1 MDELD
6 KLLSHSFED
15 IINDSVLLRELFRLS
30 KNLLHLPYR
39 TCPGTHRRYYE
50 RLKQIKN
57 KPMKNK
63 VNLLDKKYI
72 LKPGKSLYYNHNH
85 FHNEGE
91 VLSSGVTADKAH
103 TLTDQIAASAIKRF
117 PGLVGAFL
125 SERERAIMEAKSKAY
140 HDISDAENALNDE
153 QKVSKAPKAEIPK
166 AKTEK
171 KKAVKGQKPKEL
183 DKK

>member
-30 KNLLHLPYR
+30 ESLLHLPYK
-39 TCPGTHRRYYE
+39 TCTGTHRRYYE

-72 LKPGKSLYYNHNH
+72 LKPGKSLYYNNTH

-125 SERERAIMEAKSKAY
+125 SERERAVLEAKSKAY

-153 QKVSKAPKAEIPK
+153 QKVPK
-166 AKTEK
+166 AKVEK
-171 KKAVKGQKPKEL
+171 KKVVKDQKPKKL

>member
-15 IINDSVLLRELFRLS
+15 IINDSILLRELFRLS
-30 KNLLHLPYR
+30 ENLLHLPYK

-72 LKPGKSLYYNHNH
+72 LKPGKSLYYNNTH

-91 VLSSGVTADKAH
+91 VLSSGVAADKAH
-103 TLTDQIAASAIKRF
+103 TLTDQIAANAIKRF

-125 SERERAIMEAKSKAY
+125 SERERAILEAKDKAH

-153 QKVSKAPKAEIPK
+153 QKVSKAPKAK
-166 AKTEK
+166 AEK
-171 KKAVKGQKPKEL
+171 KKVVKDQKPKEL